1 MSRVLEAAQEA
12 LFRARPE
19 AWEFFRAQAPSYRK
33 AALWWVVNAKR
44 AETRA
49 RRLSTLIDDSAAG
62 RRVGTSSA
70 RAIDRGL
77 EREVFRS

>member
-1 MSRVLEAAQEA
+1 MSRVLEAAEEA

-19 AWEFFRAQAPSYRK
+19 AWEFFGAQAPSYRK

-49 RRLSTLIDDSAAG
+49 RRLRTLIDDSAAA
-62 RRVGTSSA
+62 RRVRHLQRPGDRSRP
-70 RAIDRGL
+70 RA
-77 EREVFRS
+77 